1 MEFDIH
7 DKLAIVL
14 ILAFLLIG
22 TINMSEGLELFLKV
36 LIFIVIVINLVIK
49 LVKNRKR
56 KL

>member
-49 LVKNRKR
+49 LVKNRRR

>member
-36 LIFIVIVINLVIK
+36 LIFIVIMINLVIK